1 MKIYMSWLIDGIVI
15 IFILLCVFI
24 GYKKGLV
31 KVGIRLVSFLVAII
45 ITFILYRPISEMI
58 INYTQIDESIQ
69 NIVIENVS
77 KKEVEKTNKED
88 IIEDTKNSI
97 LLNIAK
103 PLSYNVVYGGVMII
117 LFIISRVILF
127 FISALTDIVEK
138 LPIIHQFNRM
148 GGIIYGIIVGF
159 FITNLILLII
169 SFIAKANFNNRLE
182 EQIQN
187 TYITKLMYENNIFYI
202 FLK

>member
-103 PLSYNVVYGGVMII
+103 PLSYNVVYGGVMLI

-169 SFIAKANFNNRLE
+169 SFIAKANFNNKLE

>member
-97 LLNIAK
+97 LLNIAN

>member
-103 PLSYNVVYGGVMII
+103 PLSYNVVYGGVMLI

-127 FISALTDIVEK
+127 FITALTDIVEK

-169 SFIAKANFNNRLE
+169 SFIAKANFNNKLE

-202 FLK
+202 FLR